1 MDQISVL
8 AASGMRARMESL
20 DLVANNVANAST
32 GGYKGDAEFYTV
44 FASEAAN
51 EDALDAPA
59 AAPMVERQWTDF
71 AQGLLEPTNNPL
83 DLGLSGK
90 GFFVVQGP
98 SGPLYT
104 RNGNF
109 HVATDGTLVTADG
122 YSLMGQTGQPL
133 TADLTQPVVVT
144 PDGSIRQNGQLLG
157 QLQLVNFLDPSVL
170 VKQGNN
176 YFRSTSS
183 QGPVEATDAQVYQ
196 GKLEASNV
204 SAAQGAMRLVS
215 VTRQFEMMQKTIM
228 ISNEMSSKAIS
239 EVAKV

>member
-1 MDQISVL
+1 MDQISAL

-20 DLVANNVANAST
+20 DLVANNIANSST
-32 GGYKGDAEFYTV
+32 GGYKGDGEFYTV
-44 FASEAAN
+44 FTSEAAN

-59 AAPMVERQWTDF
+59 TVPMVERQFTDF
-71 AQGLLEPTNNPL
+71 TQGLLEPTNNPL

-90 GFFVVQGP
+90 GFFVVQSP

-104 RNGNF
+104 RSGKF

-133 TADLTQPVVVT
+133 TADLKQPVEVT
-144 PDGSIRQNGQLLG
+144 LDGSIQQNGQSLG
-157 QLQLVNFLDPSVL
+157 QLQLVDFPDPSVL
-170 VKQGNN
+170 FKQGNN
-176 YFRSTSS
+176 YFRNVGS
-183 QGPVEATDAQVYQ
+183 QAPVESTAQVYQ
-196 GKLEASNV
+196 GKIEASNV

-215 VTRQFEMMQKTIM
+215 LSRQFEMMQKAIM